1 MELSILPK
9 MQPPDPPLAELVGIQ
24 FGMLAAKEIINFSVL
39 EKGKSVRTPKELWDP
54 RLGQPV
60 EDRCATCGGRN
71 TDECTG
77 HFAHVDLSQPIF
89 HPNHMRLLQHV
100 LQKICLGCG
109 VPLVKKKKTQDSS
122 DLGIPGHIS
131 KTKGLENVK
140 VETPQL
146 KGFNGNDV
154 AVGNGVIVLS
164 SDDEDCFLPQDILKV
179 VQPLKKV
186 SLWKRFPT
194 VSLCKVPA
202 GA

>member
-77 HFAHVDLSQPIF
+77 MMMMLKSFVQDKRHEHGIFDLLF
-89 HPNHMRLLQHV
+89 
-100 LQKICLGCG
+100 
-109 VPLVKKKKTQDSS
+109 
-122 DLGIPGHIS
+122 
-131 KTKGLENVK
+131 
-140 VETPQL
+140 
-146 KGFNGNDV
+146 
-154 AVGNGVIVLS
+154 
-164 SDDEDCFLPQDILKV
+164 V
-179 VQPLKKV
+179 VWYIQE
-186 SLWKRFPT
+186 
-194 VSLCKVPA
+194 
-202 GA
+202 